1 MTDHTPDEAL
11 INVDIEFDLAD
22 ARAVLEAVR
31 DELDCAVIDADDR
44 PLSASRLIL
53 MQAGIEQA
61 LGVVLLCQAHHAA
74 YGGEE

>member
-1 MTDHTPDEAL
+1 MADHTPDEAL
-11 INVDIEFDLAD
+11 INADIEFDLAD

-61 LGVVLLCQAHHAA
+61 LGVVLHCQAHHAA
-74 YGGEE
+74 YGSEK